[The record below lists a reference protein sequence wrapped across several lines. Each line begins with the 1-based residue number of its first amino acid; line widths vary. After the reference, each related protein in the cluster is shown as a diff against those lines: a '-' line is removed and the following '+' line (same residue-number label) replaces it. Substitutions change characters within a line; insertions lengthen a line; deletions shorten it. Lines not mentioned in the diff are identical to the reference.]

1 MKRLFFIVFILLV
14 LSCFNS
20 SNACSIFVTEFT
32 VYIKSTIVGEDVTL
46 RCQSKDDDF
55 GYHVLNSSKVDYDW
69 SFCQNFWGS
78 TLYFCHFWRPNYEQV
93 FDVFN
98 NTIVKHCI
106 QGTFDDNICSYEVRD
121 DGFYLFKQDNYVW
134 VKWFD
139 WKQASSTE
147 LPKEYTL
154 SP

>member
-1 MKRLFFIVFILLV
+1 MKSLFFIVFILLV

-20 SNACSIFVTEFT
+20 SNACSVFVTGYT
-32 VYIKSTIVGEDVTL
+32 VYIKSTIVNEDVTL
-46 RCQSKDDDF
+46 RCQSKDDDL

-69 SFCQNFWGS
+69 SFCQHVLGA

-98 NTIVKHCI
+98 TTIAIHCRQGKLDHNT
-106 QGTFDDNICSYEVRD
+106 CSYEVRD
-121 DGFYLFKQDNYVW
+121 DGFYLFEQHNYVW
-134 VKWFD
+134 LKRFN
-139 WKQASSTE
+139 WKRASSTE
-147 LPKEYTL
+147 LPNKYTL